1 VNIPARA
8 RAAARRRGDEWAA
21 NCSFGAVPGSAGGGR
36 RPILIAVMRTSA
48 QIALAAVF
56 AVAVAGCGS
65 GGAADDVLSMNS
77 ASCGGAWS
85 LAAPGW
91 HTFTLHNANTVG
103 GEVDLI
109 DPATNGVYA
118 EYASF
123 GVGTTVTMSL
133 DVGSG
138 KYAFRCLF
146 DDQDPMTGPT
156 EAVPG
161 HAAGQAAIV
170 PVTFNDLI
178 APDKQYH
185 DYVQTGLATLAR
197 ETVALDD
204 DVRGG
209 DLAAAREDWLT
220 AHLQYETLG
229 AAYDA
234 FGDFDDEIDER
245 ADALGVTNPKWTG
258 FYRIEYGLWHGQSAA
273 ELLPYTGKLASAV
286 AALLKSWPQTEIP
299 LLDIG
304 LRTHEV
310 LENALQFQLSGH
322 DDYGSHT
329 VIDTTLVNITGTREL
344 LSVLQPLLASRYSGL
359 PAVSTDLSRL
369 QSLLEPVRGEA
380 IGALPTATRQAL
392 DAACG
397 QALQD
402 LAPIAS
408 ITEPRNI

>member
-1 VNIPARA
+1 MKRT
-8 RAAARRRGDEWAA
+8 
-21 NCSFGAVPGSAGGGR
+21 S
-36 RPILIAVMRTSA
+36 ILIA
-48 QIALAAVF
+48 LASLTAMT
-56 AVAVAGCGS
+56 VAGCGS
-65 GGAADDVLSMNS
+65 GGAASDVLSMNS
-77 ASCGGAWS
+77 ANCGGTWS

-91 HTFTLHNANTVG
+91 HTFTLYNANTVG
-103 GEVDLI
+103 GEIDLI

-123 GVGTTVTMSL
+123 GVGTTATMSL

-156 EAVPG
+156 ETVPG
-161 HAAGQAAIV
+161 HATGQAAIV

-178 APDKQYH
+178 APDKAYH
-185 DYVQTGLATLAR
+185 DYVQTGLTTLAR
-197 ETVALDD
+197 ETVTLDD

-209 DLAAAREDWLT
+209 DLAAARTDWLT

-245 ADALGVTNPKWTG
+245 ADALGVTNAKWTG
-258 FYRIEYGLWHGQSAA
+258 FYRIEYGLWGGQSAA
-273 ELLPYTGKLASAV
+273 ELLPYTQDLASDV

-310 LENALQFQLSGH
+310 LENALEFQLSGH

-329 VIDTTLVNITGTREL
+329 VIDTTLANITGTREL
-344 LSVLQPLLASRYSGL
+344 LSVLRPLLATRYTGL
-359 PAVSTDLSRL
+359 SSVYTDLDQL
-369 QSLLEPVRGEA
+369 QSSLEPLRNKA
-380 IGALPTATRQAL
+380 ITALPTTTRQSV
-392 DAACG
+392 DADCG

-408 ITEPRNI
+408 ITEPRNT